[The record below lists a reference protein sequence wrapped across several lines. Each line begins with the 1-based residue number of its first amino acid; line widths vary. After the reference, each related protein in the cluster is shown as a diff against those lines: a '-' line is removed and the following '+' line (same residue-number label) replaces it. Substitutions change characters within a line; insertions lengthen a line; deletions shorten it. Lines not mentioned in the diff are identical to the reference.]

1 MHSRLARAYSCTRR
15 AREGRP
21 FPAVCKYVLYAL
33 SYCTVAYSHTFTV
46 VPSGTAV
53 WCVSTSTYFLSIETF
68 IASECER
75 MYRSTSTY
83 FHSMQS
89 LHLSMR
95 WEWRGV
101 CCVGMPMDQHT
112 QSYRMHA
119 FCVRSAAGSYYVLH
133 AVRHGTIHAYRLQ
146 YPGTIHCTAS
156 RV

>member
-33 SYCTVAYSHTFTV
+33 SYCTVAYSHIFTV
-46 VPSGTAV
+46 VQLYGVCLHRRTFIP
-53 WCVSTSTYFLSIETF
+53 SIETF

-83 FHSMQS
+83 FHSTQS

-95 WEWRGV
+95 WAWRGV
-101 CCVGMPMDQHT
+101 CCVGMRMDQHT